1 MTDSL
6 LYTDEAR
13 LEQLLG
19 ELLQNAYQH
28 TKTGFVAIG
37 WTNDTLRHQ
46 VSIYVEDTGCGI
58 APNILYNFNNM
69 FNTKDAIEQGAGIGI
84 NICKVIAE
92 GIHGR
97 MKVESIPEIGSKFVI
112 TLDEYEEKEQ

>member
-112 TLDEYEEKEQ
+112 TLDEYEKKEQ

>member
-1 MTDSL
+1 
-6 LYTDEAR
+6 
-13 LEQLLG
+13 
-19 ELLQNAYQH
+19 
-28 TKTGFVAIG
+28 
-37 WTNDTLRHQ
+37 
-46 VSIYVEDTGCGI
+46 
-58 APNILYNFNNM
+58 M